1 MATRQWRLRVSIL
14 QLVENTLKDGRRW
27 AAVMLSAAV
36 IGFFWIWLSAAPA
49 SATTGG
55 LIPSPREGFPAPDF
69 TLDTLTGDQI
79 TLSDLRGMVVVVN
92 LWTSWCPPCR
102 AEMPAIENVYQAN
115 KERGLEV
122 LAVNSTYQDSE
133 TSAAAFVQELGL
145 TFPILLD
152 RDGSV
157 SNRYQLRALPT
168 TYFIDRQGTIRSV
181 VPGGP
186 MSESLIQSKIADL
199 LAEAP

>member
-1 MATRQWRLRVSIL
+1 M
-14 QLVENTLKDGRRW
+14 QLVSSTLQNGRRW
-27 AAVMLSAAV
+27 AVVMLLAAALC
-36 IGFFWIWLSAAPA
+36 ILWIWLSFVPA
-49 SATTGG
+49 SATTNG
-55 LIPSPREGFPAPDF
+55 LIPSPREGFLAPDF
-69 TLDTLTGDQI
+69 TLDTLDGNQI
-79 TLSDLRGMVVVVN
+79 TLSDLRGTVVVIN

-115 KERGLEV
+115 KEQGLEV

-152 RDGSV
+152 RDGGV

-168 TYFIDRQGTIRSV
+168 TYFIDRQGLIRSV

-186 MSESLIQSKIADL
+186 MSESLIQSKVADL

>member
-1 MATRQWRLRVSIL
+1 M
-14 QLVENTLKDGRRW
+14 QLVENMLQDGRRW
-27 AAVMLSAAV
+27 AAVMLLATIVS
-36 IGFFWIWLSAAPA
+36 IFWIWLSVVPA

-55 LIPSPREGFPAPDF
+55 LIPSPREGFLAPDF
-69 TLDTLTGDQI
+69 TLDTLDGNQI
-79 TLSDLRGMVVVVN
+79 TLSELRGKVVVVN

-102 AEMPAIENVYQAN
+102 AEMPAIETVYQEN
-115 KERGLEV
+115 KEQGLEV

-133 TSAAAFVQELGL
+133 ANAAAFVQELGL

-152 RDGSV
+152 RDGRV

-168 TYFIDRQGTIRSV
+168 TYFIDRQGIIRSV

-186 MSESLIQSKIADL
+186 MSESLIQSKVADL

>member
-1 MATRQWRLRVSIL
+1 M
-14 QLVENTLKDGRRW
+14 LVALVLGL
-27 AAVMLSAAV
+27 A
-36 IGFFWIWLSAAPA
+36 WISFSSTPL

-69 TLDTLTGDQI
+69 TLDTLDGGQI
-79 TLSDLRGMVVVVN
+79 TLSDLRGQVVMIN

-102 AEMPAIENVYQAN
+102 AEMPAIDNVYQAN
-115 KERGLEV
+115 KEQGLEV
-122 LAVNSTYQDSE
+122 LAVNSTFQDSE
-133 TSAAAFVQELGL
+133 SAAAAFAQEHNL

-152 RDGSV
+152 RNGAV
-157 SNRYQLRALPT
+157 SRRYQLQALPT
-168 TYFIDRQGTIRSV
+168 TYFVDRQGIIRAV

-186 MSESLIQSKIADL
+186 MSETLIQSKIADL

>member
-1 MATRQWRLRVSIL
+1 M
-14 QLVENTLKDGRRW
+14 QLVANMLQDERRW
-27 AAVMLSAAV
+27 GAVMLLAATAS
-36 IGFFWIWLSAAPA
+36 IFWIWLSFVPA
-49 SATTGG
+49 TATTGG
-55 LIPSPREGFPAPDF
+55 LIPSPREGFLAPDF
-69 TLDTLTGDQI
+69 TLDTLDGSQI
-79 TLSDLRGMVVVVN
+79 TLSDLRGKVVIVN

-115 KERGLEV
+115 KEQGLEV
-122 LAVNSTYQDSE
+122 LAVNSTFQDSE
-133 TSAAAFVQELGL
+133 ANAAAFIQEMGL

-152 RDGSV
+152 RDGGV

-168 TYFIDRQGTIRSV
+168 TYFIDRQGVIRSV

-186 MSESLIQSKIADL
+186 MSESLIQSKVADL